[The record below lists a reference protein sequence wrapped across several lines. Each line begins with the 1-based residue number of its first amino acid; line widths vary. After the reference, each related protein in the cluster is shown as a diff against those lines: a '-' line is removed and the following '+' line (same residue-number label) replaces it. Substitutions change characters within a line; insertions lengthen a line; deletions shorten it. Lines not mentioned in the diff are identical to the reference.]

1 MYMYMYMHKDHGDYL
16 NRNKVVDSK
25 VRQSRIH
32 QVAST
37 VYTSIDPPSLGIDL
51 NMYFI
56 SNSQSTISILVIV
69 CVNGAYSVRV
79 HVQCRYT
86 V

>member
-1 MYMYMYMHKDHGDYL
+1 MYMHKDHGDYL

-37 VYTSIDPPSLGIDL
+37 VYTSIDPPPLGIDL
-51 NMYFI
+51 NMMIQTNFQHPR
-56 SNSQSTISILVIV
+56 NSTIF
-69 CVNGAYSVRV
+69 YEW
-79 HVQCRYT
+79 
-86 V
+86 